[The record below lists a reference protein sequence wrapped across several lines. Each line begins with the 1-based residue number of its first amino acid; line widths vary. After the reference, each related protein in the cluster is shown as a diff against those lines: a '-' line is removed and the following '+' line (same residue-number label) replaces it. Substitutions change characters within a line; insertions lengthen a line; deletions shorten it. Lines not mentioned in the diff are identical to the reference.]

1 MQPNTLNYYNN
12 NAVDFYQNTV
22 SVEFSD
28 TQSKFLSKLDKNA
41 HILDFGCGSGR
52 DTKAFLNQGYH
63 VEATDGSAELCKLA
77 TQYTG
82 IPVRHMLFQ
91 ELSAVDQY
99 DGIWACSSILHLPPN
114 ELSDVMCKMATALK
128 PNGIIYTSFKYGTF
142 SGERNGRYFTDMAE
156 STFTAFIRNIADL
169 VTEEQW
175 ISSDVRPGRGEEQWL
190 NIILRKCGMR

>member
-1 MQPNTLNYYNN
+1 MQSNTLKYYSM
-12 NAVDFYQNTV
+12 NAENFYQNTV
-22 SVEFSD
+22 SVEFTD

-41 HILDFGCGSGR
+41 YILDFGCGSGR

-91 ELSAVDQY
+91 ELSDVDQY
-99 DGIWACSSILHLPPN
+99 DGIWACSSILHLPLD
-114 ELSDVMCKMATALK
+114 ELTNVMRKMAVALK

-142 SGERNGRYFTDMAE
+142 SGERNGRYFTDMTE

>member
-1 MQPNTLNYYNN
+1 MQLNTLNYYNN

-22 SVEFSD
+22 SIEFSD

-82 IPVRHMLFQ
+82 ITVRHMLFQ

-99 DGIWACSSILHLPPN
+99 DGIWACSSILHLPLD
-114 ELSDVMCKMATALK
+114 ELSDVMCKMAIALK

-142 SGERNGRYFTDMAE
+142 SGERNGRYFTDMTE

-169 VTEEQW
+169 ITEEQW

-190 NIILRKCGMR
+190 NIILRKCGIH

>member
-22 SVEFSD
+22 SIEFSD

-82 IPVRHMLFQ
+82 ITVRHMLFQ

-99 DGIWACSSILHLPPN
+99 DGIWACSSILHLPLD
-114 ELSDVMCKMATALK
+114 ELSDVMCKMSVALK
-128 PNGIIYTSFKYGTF
+128 SNGIIYTSFKYGTF
-142 SGERNGRYFTDMAE
+142 SGERNGRYFTDMTE

-169 VTEEQW
+169 ITEEQW

>member
-22 SVEFSD
+22 SIEFSD

-91 ELSAVDQY
+91 DLSAIDQY
-99 DGIWACSSILHLPPN
+99 DGIWACSSILHLPLD
-114 ELSDVMCKMATALK
+114 ELSDVMCKMAIALK
-128 PNGIIYTSFKYGTF
+128 SNGIIYTSFKYGTF
-142 SGERNGRYFTDMAE
+142 SGERNGRYFTDMTE

-190 NIILRKCGMR
+190 NIILRKCGIH

>member
-1 MQPNTLNYYNN
+1 MKPNTLNYYNN
-12 NAVDFYQNTV
+12 NALDFYQNTV
-22 SVEFSD
+22 SIEFSD

-41 HILDFGCGSGR
+41 YILDFGCGSGR

-91 ELSAVDQY
+91 DLSAVDQY
-99 DGIWACSSILHLPPN
+99 DGIWACSSILHLPLD
-114 ELSDVMCKMATALK
+114 ELSDVMCKMAIALK
-128 PNGIIYTSFKYGTF
+128 SNGIIYTSFKYGTF
-142 SGERNGRYFTDMAE
+142 SGERNGRYFTDMTE

-190 NIILRKCGMR
+190 NIILRKCGIH